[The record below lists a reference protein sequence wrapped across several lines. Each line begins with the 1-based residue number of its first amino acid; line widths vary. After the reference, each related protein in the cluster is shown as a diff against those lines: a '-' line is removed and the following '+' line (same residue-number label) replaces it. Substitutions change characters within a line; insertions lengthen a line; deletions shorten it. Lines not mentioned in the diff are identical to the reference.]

1 MSFYRPPLHQ
11 GALHALGSVCRAIR
25 AWKFY
30 PNGHPTRKNSV
41 RQALATMQQLLDGHN
56 LLLVCGRSG
65 FSYPDGDQL
74 KDATGLTA
82 FLSFELFIR
91 RAQKITFLADLTQE
105 DLLDLIRIL
114 CLPPEAI
121 SKAGGMDRLM
131 AEHGIRTIWVNEFD
145 LSAIQ
150 RKRRAVE
157 ARGVTPPGLDELE
170 NCPGE
175 EPGSSPETARESSS
189 VAPAEELEQLLV
201 RLAESRDQDS
211 YLRLVRQALACAD
224 ALLAESSYLPL
235 LPLVE
240 LLAAHANDRQRPAN
254 VAASARLGLEQLATA
269 GDLLAFLVNRIG
281 GPEGASQEAL
291 LAILGCG
298 GPAAIAMIVERMDA
312 ADSLPVR
319 RELCRL
325 LAEMGEQALPAI
337 LELMNDRRWYILR
350 NLAAVLGVIASPLAL
365 AELQQCR
372 RHSDVRVAKEAIRSM
387 ARIGGLDAEK
397 AIIEVL
403 SEKRTELL
411 SQALFSL
418 GAMKSRAALPELSAI
433 LVRDNLLLRTL
444 PLKLDVLSALAMI
457 ADRSV
462 LPLLTEL
469 LLSRHLVARSR
480 WERFKTAIA
489 VCLGKLGDP
498 RALPA
503 LRELSDSAGEA
514 GQACRDAV
522 TAIERNRS
530 NSSDNP

>member
-1 MSFYRPPLHQ
+1 MSFYRPPLFQ
-11 GALHALGSVCRAIR
+11 GALNALGSVCRAIR

-30 PNGHPTRKNSV
+30 PNGHPTRKESV
-41 RQALATMQQLLDGHN
+41 RQALAAMQLLLDSHN
-56 LLLVCGRSG
+56 LSLLCGRSG

-82 FLSFELFIR
+82 SLSFELFIR
-91 RAQKITFLADLTQE
+91 RAQRITFLADLTQE

-121 SKAGGMDRLM
+121 RKAGGMDRLM

-175 EPGSSPETARESSS
+175 AAASIPEPARESSI
-189 VAPAEELEQLLV
+189 VDPAEELEQLLV

-211 YLRLVRQALACAD
+211 YLRLVRQALAFAD
-224 ALLAESSYLPL
+224 ALLAESNYLPL
-235 LPLVE
+235 LSLVE
-240 LLAAHANDRQRPAN
+240 LLAVHANDRQRPAN
-254 VAASARLGLEQLATA
+254 VAVSAHFGLEQLSMV

-291 LAILGCG
+291 LGILGCG

-319 RELCRL
+319 RELSRL
-325 LAEMGEQALPAI
+325 LAEMGEQAVPAI

-350 NLAAVLGVIASPLAL
+350 NLAAVLGGIGSPLAL
-365 AELQQCR
+365 PELRQCR
-372 RHSDVRVAKEAIRSM
+372 SHSDVRVAKEAIRSM
-387 ARIGGLDAEK
+387 ARIGGPQAEK

-403 SEKRTELL
+403 SENRTELL
-411 SQALFSL
+411 PQALISL
-418 GAMKSRAALPELSAI
+418 GAMKSRAALPELTAI
-433 LVRDNLLLRTL
+433 LVRDNLFLRTL

-457 ADRSV
+457 GDRSV
-462 LPLLTEL
+462 LPLLTKL
-469 LLSRHLVARSR
+469 LLSRRLVARSR
-480 WERFKTAIA
+480 WVRFKTAIA

-498 RALPA
+498 GALPV
-503 LRELSDSAGEA
+503 LCELSDSPGEP
-514 GQACRDAV
+514 GEACRDAV
-522 TAIERNRS
+522 NAIERNRS
-530 NSSDNP
+530 NSSVNP